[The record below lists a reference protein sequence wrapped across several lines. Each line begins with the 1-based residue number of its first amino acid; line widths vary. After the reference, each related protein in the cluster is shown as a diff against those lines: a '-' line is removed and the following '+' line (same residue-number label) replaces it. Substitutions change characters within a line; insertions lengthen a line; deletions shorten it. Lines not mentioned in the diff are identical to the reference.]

1 MSENEHFG
9 GGRRADLYMEGHDS
23 PPVVTSPVGI
33 ELEVPAADIPA
44 GPSAV
49 SGVVVAA
56 GTGPVKKAK
65 TTELTV
71 LESVS
76 ELEGYIENGPARQG
90 FSGLMNTLTGGALKV
105 QPSKGELA
113 QRTEAGR
120 LLKDEEIVRQA
131 TWTRA
136 VSILV
141 ANKKGNAGK
150 TPVSISLGGTIAS
163 IRGGSVAVMEV
174 SDDRGQLTYRSEG
187 SPMLGIG
194 ELVEAAATIRSK
206 GQLEGYTA
214 PQTSFASIIGST
226 DRWREPLDRAA
237 VVDVA
242 TVIDQ
247 YYSIR
252 VMDSGN
258 QYSSSAFAGAI
269 ETADTLVIPTM
280 NSADSIFDAVE
291 LLEFLRGHEDPQARA
306 LAETAVVIRLSDG
319 RPEIKVERHLK
330 FLFEAGVDP
339 ARVYSVPFDSHIA
352 ERGQITLNKLA
363 PATRHAFT
371 HAAAGVIRQL
381 QHSVNRRK
389 AN

>member
-9 GGRRADLYMEGHDS
+9 GGRRADLYMEEHDS
-23 PPVVTSPVGI
+23 PAVSSPAAI
-33 ELEVPAADIPA
+33 EFEVPVRDIST
-44 GPSAV
+44 GPGAV
-49 SGVVVAA
+49 SGVVVASGA
-56 GTGPVKKAK
+56 GPDKKSKSAA
-65 TTELTV
+65 LTV
-71 LESVS
+71 LELVS
-76 ELEGYIENGPARQG
+76 ELEGYIEVGPAKQG
-90 FSGLMNTLTGGALKV
+90 IQGMVNTVTGGALKV
-105 QPSKGELA
+105 QPGKGEQGA
-113 QRTEAGR
+113 RTHAAL
-120 LLKDEEIVRQA
+120 LLKDEEVVRQA

-163 IRGGSVAVMEV
+163 IRGGSLAVMEV

-194 ELVEAAATIRSK
+194 ELVEAAATIESK

-226 DRWREPLDRAA
+226 DGWREPLNRAA

-242 TVIDQ
+242 KVIDR

-269 ETADTLVIPTM
+269 ETADALVIPTM

-291 LLEFLRGHEDPQARA
+291 LLEFLQGHEDPRARA
-306 LAETAVVIRLSDG
+306 LAKTAVVIRLSDG

-330 FLFEAGVDP
+330 FLFDAGVDP
-339 ARVYSVPFDSHIA
+339 SRVYSVPFDSHIA
-352 ERGQITLNKLA
+352 DRGQLTLSKLA

-381 QHSVNRRK
+381 QLSVNRRK

>member
-1 MSENEHFG
+1 MSGNEHFG
-9 GGRRADLYMEGHDS
+9 GGRRADLYTEEHDS
-23 PPVVTSPVGI
+23 PVVNSPVAV
-33 ELEVPAADIPA
+33 EV
-44 GPSAV
+44 SAQTPDPV
-49 SGVVVAA
+49 DTLSGVVVASA
-56 GTGPVKKAK
+56 VGPSKKSKSA
-65 TTELTV
+65 V
-71 LESVS
+71 LNVFEPVS
-76 ELEGYIENGPARQG
+76 DLEGYIEVGPAKQG
-90 FSGLMNTLTGGALKV
+90 IQGLANSISGGALKV
-105 QPSKGELA
+105 QPGKGELGL
-113 QRTEAGR
+113 RTQAA
-120 LLKDEEIVRQA
+120 LLMKDEEVIRQA

-150 TPVSISLGGTIAS
+150 TPTSVVLGGTIAS

-194 ELVEAAATIRSK
+194 ELVEAAATIESK

-226 DRWREPLDRAA
+226 EGWRSPLNQAA

-242 TVIDQ
+242 KVVDR

-269 ETADTLVIPTM
+269 ETADALVIPTM
-280 NSADSIFDAVE
+280 NSADSIFDAIE
-291 LLEFLRGHEDPQARA
+291 LLEFLKGHEDPHARA
-306 LAETAVVIRLSDG
+306 LAATAVVIRLSDG

-339 ARVYSVPFDSHIA
+339 SRVYSVPVDSHIA
-352 ERGQITLNKLA
+352 ERGQLTLSKLA
-363 PATRHAFT
+363 PATRYAFT

-381 QHSVNRRK
+381 QLSVNRRK

>member
-9 GGRRADLYMEGHDS
+9 GGRRADLYTEEHDS
-23 PPVVTSPVGI
+23 PVVNSPVAV
-33 ELEVPAADIPA
+33 EV
-44 GPSAV
+44 SAQAPDPIDTL
-49 SGVVVAA
+49 SGVVVASA
-56 GTGPVKKAK
+56 VGPFKKSKSA
-65 TTELTV
+65 V
-71 LESVS
+71 LNVFEPVS
-76 ELEGYIENGPARQG
+76 DLEGYIEVGPAKQG
-90 FSGLMNTLTGGALKV
+90 IQGLANSISGGALKV
-105 QPSKGELA
+105 QPGKGELGL
-113 QRTEAGR
+113 RTQAA
-120 LLKDEEIVRQA
+120 LLMKDEEVIRQA

-150 TPVSISLGGTIAS
+150 TPTSVVLGGTIAS

-194 ELVEAAATIRSK
+194 ELVEAAATIESK

-226 DRWREPLDRAA
+226 DGWRSPLNRAA

-242 TVIDQ
+242 KVVDR

-269 ETADTLVIPTM
+269 ETADALVIPTM
-280 NSADSIFDAVE
+280 NSADSIFDAIE
-291 LLEFLRGHEDPQARA
+291 LLEFLKGHEDPHARA
-306 LAETAVVIRLSDG
+306 LAATAVVIRLSDG

-339 ARVYSVPFDSHIA
+339 SRVYSVPVDSHIA
-352 ERGQITLNKLA
+352 ERGQLTLSKLA

-381 QHSVNRRK
+381 QLFVNRRK

>member
-1 MSENEHFG
+1 MRENEHFG
-9 GGRRADLYMEGHDS
+9 GGHRVDLYSEDVAPAVDAAPPS
-23 PPVVTSPVGI
+23 PPAIAPDSV
-33 ELEVPAADIPA
+33 EPAAGKA
-44 GPSAV
+44 RTKAV
-49 SGVVVAA
+49 AVVE
-56 GTGPVKKAK
+56 P
-65 TTELTV
+65 
-71 LESVS
+71 VS
-76 ELEGYIENGPARQG
+76 ELEGYLEVGPAKQG
-90 FSGLMNTLTGGALKV
+90 LFGFVNTLTGGVLKI
-105 QPSKGELA
+105 QPSRGEVD
-113 QRTEAGR
+113 QRTRAAW
-120 LLKDEEIVRQA
+120 LLKDEEIVRQV

-150 TPVSISLGGTIAS
+150 TPVSILLGGTIAS
-163 IRGGSVAVMEV
+163 IRGGSVAVVEV

-187 SPMLGIG
+187 SPMLGVG
-194 ELVEAAATIRSK
+194 ELVDAAATIRSK

-214 PQTSFASIIGST
+214 PQKSFASIIGST
-226 DRWREPLDRAA
+226 DHWREPLDRAA

-242 TVIDQ
+242 KVIDQ
-247 YYSIR
+247 YYTIR
-252 VMDSGN
+252 IQDSGN

-291 LLEFLRGHEDPQARA
+291 LLEFLQGHEDPHARA
-306 LAETAVVIRLSDG
+306 LAKTAVVIRLSDG

-339 ARVYSVPFDSHIA
+339 LRVYNVPLDPHIA
-352 ERGQITLNKLA
+352 ERGQLTLSKLA
-363 PATRHAFT
+363 PATRDSFT

-381 QHSVNRRK
+381 QLSVNGRK